1 MTLNKKKLLIKNK
14 EKRLKNKLLYIK
26 KLIKMV
32 IPYKF
37 QFCKDEL
44 EWILFS
50 KRTPKKK
57 K

>member
-44 EWILFS
+44 E
-50 KRTPKKK
+50 
-57 K
+57 